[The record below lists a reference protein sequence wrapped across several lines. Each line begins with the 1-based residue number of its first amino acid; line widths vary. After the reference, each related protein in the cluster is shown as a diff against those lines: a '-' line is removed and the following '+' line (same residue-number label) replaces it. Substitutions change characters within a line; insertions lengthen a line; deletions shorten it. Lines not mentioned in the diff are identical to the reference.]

1 MPGRRLRLFVDTSLG
16 LSLED
21 CVRNSG
27 HDATFVRD
35 IDPRLPDSAIL
46 ELAVRNHRM
55 VLTMDKDFGE
65 LVYRVGRGHRGV
77 LLLRMEDQSAAVSA
91 PTVARLL
98 QDYSELLENHF
109 AVYQGGRLRIRN

>member
-1 MPGRRLRLFVDTSLG
+1 MRRLRLLVDTSLG

-46 ELAVRNHRM
+46 ELAVREHRM
-55 VLTMDKDFGE
+55 VVTMDKDFGE
-65 LVYRVGRGHRGV
+65 LIYRAGRGHRGV

-91 PTVARLL
+91 SIVARILE
-98 QDYSELLENHF
+98 DYSEMLENNF
-109 AVYQGGRLRIRN
+109 AVYQGGRLRIRS